1 MKRFLAVALGTGLL
15 IGSALAQEEKVAPQP
30 ASPLKDTK
38 QKVSYGIGLNIGRS
52 MKSQAVDVD
61 ADVLARGIKDALT
74 GGEPLLTDPELQ
86 EVMLGLQKE
95 LQAKQQELMAKQ
107 AGASKAIG
115 EQNKKEGDAF
125 LAANAKKPGVKTLP
139 SGLQYKV
146 IKEGTG
152 PVPKATDEVKTNY
165 RGTLIDGTEF
175 DKNDGA
181 TFPVN
186 QVIPG
191 WTEALQLMKVGSK
204 WQLFIPADR
213 AYGANPRP
221 GGPIGPNATLLF
233 DIELLGIEQK

>member
-15 IGSALAQEEKVAPQP
+15 IGTALAQDEKG
-30 ASPLKDTK
+30 ASPPAPALKDSK

-74 GGEPLLTDPELQ
+74 GGKPLLSDQEL
-86 EVMLGLQKE
+86 KE
-95 LQAKQQELMAKQ
+95 TMMALQQELEGRQREMVAKQ
-107 AGASKAIG
+107 AGASKGLA
-115 EQNKKEGDAF
+115 EKNKKEGDAF
-125 LAANAKKPGVKTLP
+125 LAANSKKPDIKTLP

-146 IKEGTG
+146 VKEGTG
-152 PVPKATDEVKTNY
+152 PIPKATDEVKTNY

-175 DKNDGA
+175 DKNEGA

-186 QVIPG
+186 RVIAG

-204 WQLFIPADR
+204 WQLFVPAEL
-213 AYGANPRP
+213 AYGPTQRSET
-221 GGPIGPNATLLF
+221 IGPNATLIF